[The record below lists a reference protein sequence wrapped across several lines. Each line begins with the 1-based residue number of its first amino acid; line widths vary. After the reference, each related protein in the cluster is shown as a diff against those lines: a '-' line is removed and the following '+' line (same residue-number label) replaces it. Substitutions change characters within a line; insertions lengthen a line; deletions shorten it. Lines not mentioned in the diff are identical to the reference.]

1 MKKLTSIKLKPLIIV
16 KTVGELQSMSAAA
29 TKFNSHQPYISKIIS
44 DLERTLG
51 FKIFNRDNTGVT
63 TTTVG
68 RTFIKKIDAILDA
81 YGDLYEFIDSYKSS
95 SCGDVHIYGDNIA
108 LNFIASKISPCFSTL
123 SNDISIKLIATL
135 GEYQPDH
142 NDEWDLIMSST
153 LPKDDSVVVREIA
166 EIGYNCFG
174 SPNIFNSQLDD
185 PNSLDTLPCIIWDDS
200 ALYPQ
205 KNNQWSFTIN
215 CEHVRINVKS
225 KLSCNNM
232 SSAIE
237 MAINGLGVVYAPYY
251 IVQDYLES
259 ERLIPL
265 FDYKFNF
272 HQKIYLIYRR
282 RESQPF
288 VVNQVI
294 THISNYIQSELP
306 LNC

>member
-1 MKKLTSIKLKPLIIV
+1 MKKITSLKIKSLIIA
-16 KTVGELQSMSAAA
+16 KTVDDLQSMSAAA
-29 TKFNSHQPYISKIIS
+29 AKFNSHQPYISKIIS
-44 DLERTLG
+44 DLERSLG

-95 SCGDVHIYGDNIA
+95 SCGDVYIYGDNIA
-108 LNFIASKISPCFSTL
+108 LNFIASKISPCFSSL
-123 SNDISIKLIATL
+123 NNDISIKLIATL
-135 GEYQPDH
+135 GEYQPDQ

-153 LPKDDSVVVREIA
+153 LPKDDSVIVREIA

-174 SPNIFNSQLDD
+174 SPNAFNSLLDD
-185 PNSLDTLPCIIWDDS
+185 PSSLDKLPCIIWNDNV
-200 ALYPQ
+200 LYP
-205 KNNQWSFTIN
+205 KKCNQWSFTIN

-251 IVQDYLES
+251 TVQDYIKS

-272 HQKIYLIYRR
+272 YQKIYLIYRR

-294 THISNYIQSELP
+294 NHITNYVQSELP

>member
-1 MKKLTSIKLKPLIIV
+1 MKKTTSLKIKSLIIA
-16 KTVGELQSMSAAA
+16 KTVDDLQSMSAAA
-29 TKFNSHQPYISKIIS
+29 VKLNSHQPYVSKLIN

-51 FKIFNRDNTGVT
+51 FKVFNRDNTGVT

-81 YGDLYEFIDSYKSS
+81 YDDLYEFIDSYKSS
-95 SCGDVHIYGDNIA
+95 SCGDVYIYGDNIA
-108 LNFIASKISPCFSTL
+108 LNFIASKISPCFGTL
-123 SNDISIKLIATL
+123 NKDISIKLIATL
-135 GEYQPDH
+135 GEYLPD
-142 NDEWDLIMSST
+142 NDDEWDLIMSST
-153 LPKDDSVVVREIA
+153 LPKDDSVIVREIA

-174 SPNIFNSQLDD
+174 SPSVFDSTLDE
-185 PNSLDTLPCIIWDDS
+185 PSNLDKLPCIIWNDNTPYTKKS
-200 ALYPQ
+200 
-205 KNNQWSFTIN
+205 NQWSFTIN
-215 CEHVRINVKS
+215 CEHVKINVKS

-251 IVQDYLES
+251 TVQEYIQT

-265 FDYKFNF
+265 FDYRFNYY
-272 HQKIYLIYRR
+272 QKIYLIYRR

-294 THISNYIQSELP
+294 THIVNYVQSELP

>member
-1 MKKLTSIKLKPLIIV
+1 MKKITSLKIKYLIIA
-16 KTVGELQSMSAAA
+16 KTVDDLQSMSATAA
-29 TKFNSHQPYISKIIS
+29 KFNLHQPYVSKIIN
-44 DLERTLG
+44 DLERMLG

-68 RTFIKKIDAILDA
+68 RTFIKKIDTILDA

-95 SCGDVHIYGDNIA
+95 SCGDVYIYGDNIA

-123 SNDISIKLIATL
+123 NNDISIKLIATL
-135 GEYQPDH
+135 GEYQPDN

-153 LPKDDSVVVREIA
+153 LPKDDSVIVREIA

-174 SPNIFNSQLDD
+174 SPNVFNSLLDE
-185 PNSLDTLPCIIWDDS
+185 PSILEKLPCIIWNDNVLS
-200 ALYPQ
+200 P
-205 KNNQWSFTIN
+205 KKCNQWSFTIN
-215 CEHVRINVKS
+215 CEHVKINVKS

-251 IVQDYLES
+251 TVQEYIQS

-265 FDYKFNF
+265 FDYKFN
-272 HQKIYLIYRR
+272 HYQKIYLIYRR

-294 THISNYIQSELP
+294 THISNYIKSELP

>member
-1 MKKLTSIKLKPLIIV
+1 MKKISSLKIKSLIIA
-16 KTVGELQSMSAAA
+16 KTVDDLQSMSAAA
-29 TKFNSHQPYISKIIS
+29 AKFNSHQPYVSKIIS
-44 DLERTLG
+44 DLERSLG
-51 FKIFNRDNTGVT
+51 FKIFNRDNSGVT

-68 RTFIKKIDAILDA
+68 RTFIKKIDSILDA

-95 SCGDVHIYGDNIA
+95 SCGDVYIYGDNIA
-108 LNFIASKISPCFSTL
+108 LNFVASKISPCFSTL
-123 SNDISIKLIATL
+123 NNDISIKLIATL

-153 LPKDDSVVVREIA
+153 LPKDDSVIVREIA

-174 SPNIFNSQLDD
+174 SPNLFNYLLDD
-185 PNSLDTLPCIIWDDS
+185 PSSLDKLPCIIWNDD
-200 ALYPQ
+200 ALYP
-205 KNNQWSFTIN
+205 KKCNQWSFTIN
-215 CEHVRINVKS
+215 CEHVRINIKS

-237 MAINGLGVVYAPYY
+237 MAINGLGIVYAPYY
-251 IVQDYLES
+251 TVQDYIES

-272 HQKIYLIYRR
+272 YQKIYLIYRR

-294 THISNYIQSELP
+294 NHIADYVQSELP